1 MDKNTEH
8 KENHLGQVIAAYRKK
23 AKMTQQELADKLGVN
38 KGTVYQYEK
47 GRLMPRFYRLN
58 EIVALLKIPE
68 EAFAGLIL
76 PPMDH
81 EEQETN
87 PALEGN
93 EDSLA
98 LMTFLKA
105 MGNTEMHTF
114 YFYNKKLDKLVL
126 QDGGLMYQVPNA
138 KMQEAMQHIKSYA
151 EYVLRD
157 MCKTCETDEVA
168 KRFNPPDAENRYPTA
183 LVVGGEIT
191 FQNLHKE
198 RN

>member
-1 MDKNTEH
+1 
-8 KENHLGQVIAAYRKK
+8 
-23 AKMTQQELADKLGVN
+23 
-38 KGTVYQYEK
+38 
-47 GRLMPRFYRLN
+47 
-58 EIVALLKIPE
+58 
-68 EAFAGLIL
+68 
-76 PPMDH
+76 MDH

-105 MGNTEMHTF
+105 MGNTDMHTF